1 MSDHDDDRWVIDRL
15 RAALDEAAAGAGE
28 EERDMMPFKS
38 ETGVPRRWLAI
49 AAATVLIVGA
59 AVFAL
64 SRRSGD
70 EPTEPA
76 APATTEPAA
85 PVAPTTIAPAAT
97 STTVVD
103 QPPPWFGLQAPGF
116 TAGDVTSSAGDGS
129 TQVLTQVWQIAQDPT
144 PVYLT
149 FEQPVSGVVST
160 PPSVSWTDVSVPEG
174 TARLG
179 VPTRDGVA
187 QDHGFM
193 VVWSRADGTTWVF
206 RSQGLTTERLV
217 TYAQSATQGS
227 GLPVVLTEPGATVL
241 GVGVTGGPEHT
252 QTYTGDGGTV
262 DLWVESGGC
271 GLCRLISAA
280 NIIDTTVA
288 GTPGYAALMDDNSIE
303 VTWDAGSGWWGHLTI
318 SPELSRGA
326 DGIIAEVVSAPF
338 PG

>member
-1 MSDHDDDRWVIDRL
+1 MSDHDDDRWVIVRL
-15 RAALDEAAAGAGE
+15 RAALDEAAAGAGQ
-28 EERDMMPFKS
+28 EEREMMPFKS
-38 ETGVPRRWLAI
+38 GTGAPRRWLAI

-59 AVFAL
+59 AAFAL
-64 SRRSGD
+64 SRRSSD

-76 APATTEPAA
+76 APATTAPTA
-85 PVAPTTIAPAAT
+85 PVAPTTAVPAAT

-103 QPPPWFGLQAPGF
+103 QPPPWFTLQAPGF
-116 TAGDVTSSAGDGS
+116 TAGDVVSSLGGS
-129 TQVLTQVWQIAQDPT
+129 TQDLTQVWQIAQDPS
-144 PVYLT
+144 PGYVT
-149 FEQPVSGVVST
+149 FEQPSGGVVAT
-160 PPSVSWTDVSVPEG
+160 PPSASTTDVTVPEG
-174 TARLG
+174 TAKLI
-179 VPTRDGVA
+179 VPKRDGVE

-206 RSQGLTTERLV
+206 RSQGLTTDRLV
-217 TYAQSATQGS
+217 AYAQSATPGS

-262 DLWVESGGC
+262 DLRVESGGC

-280 NIIDTTVA
+280 NIIDTPVA

-318 SPELSRGA
+318 SPEISRGA
-326 DGIIAEVVSAPF
+326 DGIIAEIVSAPF

>member
-1 MSDHDDDRWVIDRL
+1 
-15 RAALDEAAAGAGE
+15 
-28 EERDMMPFKS
+28 
-38 ETGVPRRWLAI
+38 
-49 AAATVLIVGA
+49 
-59 AVFAL
+59 VFAL

-76 APATTEPAA
+76 APATTVPTAPVTTEPGA
-85 PVAPTTIAPAAT
+85 PVAPTTIPPAAT

-103 QPPPWFGLQAPGF
+103 QPPPWFSVQAPGF

-129 TQVLTQVWQIAQDPT
+129 TQELTQVWQIAQDPA
-144 PVYLT
+144 PGYLT
-149 FEQPVSGVVST
+149 FEEALSGVVAVPPTNTST
-160 PPSVSWTDVSVPEG
+160 AVPVPEG
-174 TARLG
+174 TAQLI
-179 VPTRDGVA
+179 VPTRDGVE

-193 VVWSRADGTTWVF
+193 VVWSRADGTVWVF
-206 RSQGLTTERLV
+206 RSQGVTSDRLV
-217 TYAQSATQGS
+217 AYVQSATQGS
-227 GLPVVLTEPGATVL
+227 GVPVVLTEPGATVL
-241 GVGVTGGPEHT
+241 GVGVTGGSEHT
-252 QTYTGDGGTV
+252 QTYSGDGGTV

-271 GLCRLISAA
+271 GLCRLIGAA

-303 VTWDAGSGWWGHLTI
+303 VTWDAGSGWWGHLSI